1 MDSKPMLIEVRQED
15 EICLVR
21 CEGRLVTGDHGYL
34 FAKRDEIKG
43 ANCKKVLADFSEVP
57 DIGSAGIGFIVGVY
71 TSTKTSG
78 GRFVL
83 VGLRPRVR
91 EMLDITRVSTIIPM
105 AEDVASGLVTLCDE
119 SLAAGAPNQR

>member
-1 MDSKPMLIEVRQED
+1 MDPKPMLIEVRRKD

-21 CEGRLVTGDHGYL
+21 CQGRLVTGDHEYL
-34 FAKRDEIKG
+34 RAKRDEIKG

-71 TSTKTSG
+71 TSTKNSG

-83 VGLRPRVR
+83 VGIRPRVR
-91 EMLDITRVSTIIPM
+91 EVLDITRVSAIIPL
-105 AEDVASGLVTLCDE
+105 AADIASGLVTLCDE
-119 SLAAGAPNQR
+119 GIAESAQNHG